1 MNLSDPIADFLTRIR
16 NAARAKHKRAV
27 MPASNMK
34 IAIAEILKEQ
44 GYIVDYTRVEASPR
58 DELHVVMRY
67 YEGRPSFTEIKRIS
81 RPGLR
86 SYSSAQ
92 SLPRVRN
99 GLGIAIVSTPNGV
112 ITDKEARRANVGG
125 EVICTVW

>member
-27 MPASNMK
+27 MPASTMK

-44 GYIVDYTRVEASPR
+44 GYIADYKRVEASPR

-67 YEGRPSFTEIKRIS
+67 YEGRPAFTEIKRIS

-86 SYSSAQ
+86 SYASAK

-112 ITDKEARRANVGG
+112 ITDKDARRANVGG